1 MVLGAAVEQWLAVQS
16 SVAVCIFLS
25 TNGGIPHPSPPP
37 YFSRVMQSSSSTE
50 QLRHALCLSVGRRV
64 AVAEVLRRGVRSEL
78 RDANVSWWD
87 RGAFGNRA
95 APTALEGTA
104 ACRQVYSLA
113 AHFTVTKLCSHT
125 SLLHVFHS
133 YRRFPS
139 TKCVMDYLTHHATMV
154 HKTSG

>member
-16 SVAVCIFLS
+16 SVAVGIILS

-78 RDANVSWWD
+78 RDANVCL
-87 RGAFGNRA
+87 G
-95 APTALEGTA
+95 GTA
-104 ACRQVYSLA
+104 GHSGTEPHPPRWKARQHADRFVVSQHTLRSQNYAVTHSF
-113 AHFTVTKLCSHT
+113 FTC
-125 SLLHVFHS
+125 FI
-133 YRRFPS
+133 P

>member
-16 SVAVCIFLS
+16 SVAVGIILS

-78 RDANVSWWD
+78 RDANVCL
-87 RGAFGNRA
+87 G
-95 APTALEGTA
+95 GTA
-104 ACRQVYSLA
+104 GHSGTEPHPPRWKARQHA
-113 AHFTVTKLCSHT
+113 D
-125 SLLHVFHS
+125 
-133 YRRFPS
+133 RFIVSQQVLRSQNYAVNIASSRISFLSKISQHEMCNGLPN
-139 TKCVMDYLTHHATMV
+139 TPRNHGA
-154 HKTSG
+154 